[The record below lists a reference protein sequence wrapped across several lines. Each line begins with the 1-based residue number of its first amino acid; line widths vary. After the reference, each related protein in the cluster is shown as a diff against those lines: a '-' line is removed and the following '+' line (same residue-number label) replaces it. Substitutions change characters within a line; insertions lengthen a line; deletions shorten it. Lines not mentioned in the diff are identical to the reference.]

1 MCSLAHLGWILR
13 VLFEEKPPMFNVEIC
28 YHQRSKIIGSLILVS
43 EERLVS
49 GETYLVLICCA
60 SIKK

>member
-1 MCSLAHLGWILR
+1 
-13 VLFEEKPPMFNVEIC
+13 MFNVEIC
-28 YHQRSKIIGSLILVS
+28 YHQRSKIICSLILVS

-49 GETYLVLICCA
+49 GEAYLVLICCA